1 MREMILNAVKTK
13 MIGKMNSHIAN
24 IEVMLSNPVNSGSN
38 PNITYNIEME
48 MAQLQELNGKLNI
61 LTKYFERSNE
71 NAIEEQKEKSKSK

>member
-1 MREMILNAVKTK
+1 MILNAIKTK

-38 PNITYNIEME
+38 PNITYNIEIE